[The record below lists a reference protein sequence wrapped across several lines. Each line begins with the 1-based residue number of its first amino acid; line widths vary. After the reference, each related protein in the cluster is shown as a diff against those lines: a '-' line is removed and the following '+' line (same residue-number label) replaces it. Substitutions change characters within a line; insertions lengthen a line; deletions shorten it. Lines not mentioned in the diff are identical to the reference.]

1 MEAELRSLD
10 ATYKLISKTIF
21 RRPLLA
27 FIIIEIL
34 LIAVTFKDYLL
45 FHKLPLFTDI
55 GSDSLTFS
63 YPLFANMATVFSS
76 GKLPS
81 WSFSIGMGYPF
92 NIFTANFLDLP
103 IFLFGKGAV
112 THAIIFV
119 FILKLFLTGLCFYWY
134 LSIIG
139 LSKAVRVA
147 GSVQL
152 SFCSYMLISL
162 PWFETPYDVLYAAL
176 LLVSLEL
183 GIIKKQWWFLSIPVF
198 LLVSYSIVNIYCF
211 IILSFFYVVIRHYE
225 GQSIFNRSDIVKSLT
240 YSLIGVLA
248 SFFFSCYAL
257 QIALNSPRGSTD
269 ASHVNSLMS
278 QSVLTTGHMVD
289 YVTAVYRSFSSDIL
303 GSSTN
308 YSGCRNYLEA
318 PIIYCG
324 LIVPLLV
331 PLMILHARDTKK
343 RIVYLAPVFL
353 LIVPV
358 VLPYARYA
366 FWLFLGDYFRTLSL
380 ITSILLAYIALRGLD
395 ALWKGTRFRRPAVL
409 LVTLFMLAMLFYP
422 YPLHGMILHRKILS
436 LVKIFL
442 AAYGVLLLLST
453 IPQFSYYIKSLIFG
467 MVLLETMIF
476 SWTTVNKREAV
487 CRKKWE
493 SAWGFNDRTNDAL
506 NYLKSIDSSFYRIH
520 KTYSSTPTCSI
531 GWNDAMAQGFYGT
544 SCYLSF
550 NQVNYIRFLA
560 LLDIV
565 DLHDESSTR
574 WSQGIEDRP
583 ILRALT
589 SERYW
594 LMKNDRQPPQDG
606 CRLIDTIG
614 GIAVLQDDCS
624 LPLGFCYDTVMSEN
638 DFKKLPKTQKEAAL
652 LRCVVLPDSATIR
665 NRFARLAPGELASKS
680 SANYRNSIAFL
691 KRDTLS
697 MISFREDRIR
707 GIVHVDKPKVLFM
720 SIPFDRGWSLSIDKK
735 RCAVQCV
742 DGGMIGAFIPEG
754 KHSVE
759 LRYKH
764 PHFIASAVISSAGL
778 LLFFIVFWIDCV
790 IRRNKPV

>member
-1 MEAELRSLD
+1 VCS
-10 ATYKLISKTIF
+10 LISTLKLLKKAIN
-21 RRPLLA
+21 RRPLLV

-34 LIAVTFKDYLL
+34 LIAVIFKDYVLL
-45 FHKLPLFTDI
+45 HKLPLFTDI
-55 GSDSLTFS
+55 GDDSITTF
-63 YPLFANMATVFSS
+63 YPWFANMATALSRANT
-76 GKLPS
+76 PA

-92 NIFTANFLDLP
+92 NVFIANFLDLP

-112 THAIIFV
+112 AYVLIYV

-139 LSKAVRVA
+139 LSKAVRII
-147 GSVQL
+147 GSVL
-152 SFCSYMLISL
+152 VSFCSYMLLGLSWL
-162 PWFETPYDVLYAAL
+162 GMPYDVLYAVL

-183 GIIKKQWWFLSIPVF
+183 GIAKKQWWFLSISVF
-198 LLVSYSIVNIYCF
+198 LLVIYSLVCLQCF
-211 IILSFFYVVIRHYE
+211 IIFSFIYLVIRHYE
-225 GQSIFNRSDIVKSLT
+225 GQSIFNRSDIVKSVT

-257 QIALNSPRGSTD
+257 QIAFNSPRGSTN
-269 ASHVNSLMS
+269 ASHVNSLMQ
-278 QSVLTTGHMVD
+278 QSVFTTGHMVD

-303 GSSTN
+303 GSAIN
-308 YSGCRNYLEA
+308 YSGCRNYYEA

-324 LIVPLLV
+324 LIVLLLV
-331 PLMILHARDTKK
+331 PLVIFHTRDTKK
-343 RIVYLAPVFL
+343 RIVYLCPVFL
-353 LIVPV
+353 LIISV

-380 ITSILLAYIALRGLD
+380 ITSVLLVYIALRGLD
-395 ALWKGTRFRRPAVL
+395 ALWKGTRFSRPIVL
-409 LVTLFMLAMLFYP
+409 IVTLFMLAMLFFP
-422 YPLHGMILHRKILS
+422 YPLHGIILHRQIL
-436 LVKIFL
+436 LTTKLFL
-442 AAYGVLLLLST
+442 ATYGALLFLLT
-453 IPQFSYYIKSLIFG
+453 MPRFSYYIKFLIFG

-476 SWTTVNKREAV
+476 SWITVNEREAIS
-487 CRKKWE
+487 RKKWE
-493 SAWGFNDRTNDAL
+493 SNWGFNDRTNDAL
-506 NYLKSIDSSFYRIH
+506 LYLKSIDSSFYRIH

-531 GWNDAMAQGFYGT
+531 GWNDAMAQGFFST

-574 WSQGIEDRP
+574 WSHGIEDRP

-594 LMKNDRQPPQDG
+594 LTKNNRQLLPDG

-614 GIAVLQDDCS
+614 GIAVLRDDYS

-638 DFKKLPKTQKEAAL
+638 DFEKLNKTQKEVAL
-652 LRCVVLPDSATIR
+652 LHCVVLPDSATIL
-665 NRFARLAPGELASKS
+665 NRFARLMPGELALKS
-680 SANYRNSIAFL
+680 TINHHNSIVLL
-691 KRDTLS
+691 KQDTLS
-697 MISFREDRIR
+697 LISFREDWIR
-707 GIVHVDKPKVLFM
+707 GNLRVDKPKILFM

-735 RCAVQCV
+735 QCAVQCA

-759 LRYKH
+759 LRYRH
-764 PHFIASAVISSAGL
+764 PYFIASAIISSAGL
-778 LLFFIVFWIDCV
+778 LLYFIVFWIDCI
-790 IRRNKPV
+790 IRRNQPV